1 MSDKD
6 ITLAVER
13 QLRANEAVASQL
25 IDIVSDGGVVT
36 LSGVTDHILAK
47 ERATEIALSVI
58 GVHSVLNLIEVR
70 PSKQSDNQIRKNVK
84 GALRRDPVSEA
95 YEINVIV
102 EDGVVMLTGKVESW
116 QEGQLAADVVKR
128 VLGVR
133 AVKNELIILYKTER
147 PDAEIRAE
155 VEGHLAA
162 DVRVDDALV
171 KVEVSEGRVT
181 LTGAVGSGWERWRA
195 ETDAWVSGVK
205 AVDVSGLRV
214 KWSERAKMRR
224 KELYVLRDDAEIEND
239 IKKVFS
245 FDPRLE
251 PFGIDV
257 HVDKGFVTLTGVV
270 DNLKASKVAEKDA
283 RNTIGVWH
291 VRNYIKVRPA
301 TTVPDER
308 LAIQIRKTLGKDP
321 YLELQDI
328 EVSVRNG
335 MISLEGTVNNSFERE
350 HAGDVVSRIEG
361 VVIVEN
367 RLGYEHSWLWRPDWV
382 IKADVERELFL
393 DSMIDHKE
401 IHVTVDDGVVIL
413 TGTVNSWH
421 EYHLATQNAFEG
433 GAKDVR
439 NRLEIRYAP
448 SFRQASSGASVYPRG
463 LRG

>member
-133 AVKNELIILYKTER
+133 AVKNELIILYETER

-214 KWSERAKMRR
+214 KW
-224 KELYVLRDDAEIEND
+224 
-239 IKKVFS
+239 
-245 FDPRLE
+245 
-251 PFGIDV
+251 
-257 HVDKGFVTLTGVV
+257 
-270 DNLKASKVAEKDA
+270 
-283 RNTIGVWH
+283 
-291 VRNYIKVRPA
+291 
-301 TTVPDER
+301 DER